1 MTYDGDVQ
9 SRMRWTDER
18 LDDSFGYLR
27 GDIGR
32 LRGEMLELRR
42 EMRAEFHE
50 LRRWLIGIFGT
61 IVVAM
66 LAILI
71 EVGIQG

>member
-1 MTYDGDVQ
+1 
-9 SRMRWTDER
+9 MRWTDER
-18 LDDSFGYLR
+18 LDDAFMQ
-27 GDIGR
+27 
-32 LRGEMLELRR
+32 LRGEVLELRR

-50 LRRWLIGIFGT
+50 MRRWMIGIFGT
-61 IVVAM
+61 TVVGM